1 MTTNRVQHRTLR
13 DLGRFE
19 TRTALFQCGI
29 KATLRN
35 CMRKDV
41 FEERVRELNEL
52 ISRLERKIDAETKS
66 LAARCDR
73 LEREVASMRETLK
86 QGETSV
92 KGIVSKPIPP
102 QDPAL
107 SRAFSGKDLE
117 VMTKGVDALKQWTGK
132 ATATIVY
139 DSTKDPFTDDGLFY
153 KVKGK
158 PNIALVGFTT
168 KHDVFGG
175 FYSNAVMQQDKQV
188 YDWSMFAFSFES
200 RGRCET
206 PKRFPVKEGRR
217 GNAIVSFWKNDSYG
231 FVQFGVDFAGCF
243 WFGNERSKSYCCTMS
258 SAFDGLKN
266 KTLTGKTGTYDN
278 GPYHHYARL
287 VAIQLD

>member
-1 MTTNRVQHRTLR
+1 
-13 DLGRFE
+13 
-19 TRTALFQCGI
+19 
-29 KATLRN
+29 
-35 CMRKDV
+35 
-41 FEERVRELNEL
+41 
-52 ISRLERKIDAETKS
+52 
-66 LAARCDR
+66 
-73 LEREVASMRETLK
+73 MRETLK

-206 PKRFPVKEGRR
+206 PKRFPVKEDLREG
-217 GNAIVSFWKNDSYG
+217 AAVVFAKDNDYGVVWFYSYYG
-231 FVQFGVDFAGCF
+231 F
-243 WFGNERSKSYCCTMS
+243 WLGNEH
-258 SAFDGLKN
+258 SASVCSNLSQGFEGLEDT
-266 KTLTGKTGTYDN
+266 TLTGKN
-278 GPYHHYARL
+278 GFHNLAFHHCARL
-287 VAIQLD
+287 VAVQLL